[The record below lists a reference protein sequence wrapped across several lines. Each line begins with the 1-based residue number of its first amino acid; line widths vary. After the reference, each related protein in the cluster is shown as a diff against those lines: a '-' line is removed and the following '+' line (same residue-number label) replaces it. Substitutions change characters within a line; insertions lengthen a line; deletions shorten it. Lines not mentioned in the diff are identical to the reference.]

1 MTLCAFVTQCH
12 RHYVAASDF
21 TRNISQIKTFLNQ
34 QTQLMMKISR
44 DLQDLTLNVKNLA
57 NIIKDLQEEKDQAQ
71 QYYGPRPEDDEENW
85 DWPH

>member
-1 MTLCAFVTQCH
+1 
-12 RHYVAASDF
+12 
-21 TRNISQIKTFLNQ
+21 
-34 QTQLMMKISR
+34 MMKISR

-85 DWPH
+85 DWPHWKVMASYWANPNFPHRRHRRQKWKN

>member
-1 MTLCAFVTQCH
+1 
-12 RHYVAASDF
+12 
-21 TRNISQIKTFLNQ
+21 
-34 QTQLMMKISR
+34 MKISR